1 MINCCEDVN
10 KKTKTGMNQDVKMH
24 ISIKQKKIIF
34 YGLMWA
40 GIMNVLI
47 LSIQSSGETINNL
60 LFCQQNQTFLDYFE
74 SIVSI

>member
-34 YGLMWA
+34 LW
-40 GIMNVLI
+40 INVG
-47 LSIQSSGETINNL
+47 QE
-60 LFCQQNQTFLDYFE
+60 
-74 SIVSI
+74 